1 MKAPSENQRLLYPRT
16 IQRSRDCPLHGPSLD
31 EPETVEDREV
41 VGERRPVHAVLDLQ
55 TTPRASR
62 NAVIYARP
70 SLQDHDAT
78 TTTLAAECA
87 HCGGSW
93 IGASA
98 VLDLPLLG
106 TEAADEEQYDADGQV
121 GEDDAEPDVRVE
133 RVHEREDARLLLLRL
148 LDHDADAEVHERL
161 AEVDDS
167 LAHRSD
173 RHRSDRNVR
182 RLRATNARATTTAA
196 DTTRLTEITD
206 CLICH

>member
-1 MKAPSENQRLLYPRT
+1 M
-16 IQRSRDCPLHGPSLD
+16 D

-87 HCGGSW
+87 DCGGSW

-148 LDHDADAEVHERL
+148 LDHDVLLMTDHVVFLIMMLMPRFMNGLLKSMTRSRIEVIVIGAIAMSADFAPQTRAQQPL
-161 AEVDDS
+161 
-167 LAHRSD
+167 LQI
-173 RHRSDRNVR
+173 R
-182 RLRATNARATTTAA
+182 R
-196 DTTRLTEITD
+196 D
-206 CLICH
+206 